1 MSLRHHFDRRVSGRL
16 VLAVFGITALVLGSQ
31 ALWSARTSI
40 RDRVNG
46 QEFGASLFNDLM
58 RAARRRVPNRIKRG
72 FRASQARLILLG
84 LRVRALRRGR
94 VLRRSLETLRTLDSS
109 APIPRVL
116 LEQLSYGWGNE
127 KYAAGPEYLA
137 AAIEAAR
144 RTPGRILECGCGL
157 STLVLG
163 IEASR
168 SGTEVVTLEQDS
180 YWAKRMRRTLKRHRI
195 ECVTLLHAPLRS
207 YGSFIWYDVR
217 RGELS
222 SGFSLVVCDGPPA
235 ELGGRYG
242 LLPVA
247 HRRLQAD
254 A

>member
-1 MSLRHHFDRRVSGRL
+1 M
-16 VLAVFGITALVLGSQ
+16 
-31 ALWSARTSI
+31 
-40 RDRVNG
+40 
-46 QEFGASLFNDLM
+46 LFKLT
-58 RAARRRVPNRIKRG
+58 RAARRRVPKRIKRG
-72 FRASQARLILLG
+72 FRASQTQLILVG
-84 LRVRALRRGR
+84 LRFRALRRGR
-94 VLRRSLETLRTLDSS
+94 VLRRSLEALRTLDSS
-109 APIPRVL
+109 APVPRVL

-168 SGTEVVTLEQDS
+168 SGTEVVTLEHDS
-180 YWAKRMRRTLKRHRI
+180 YWAKRMRRTLERHRI
-195 ECVTLLHAPLRS
+195 ECVTVLHAPLRS

-222 SGFSLVVCDGPPA
+222 SGFSLVICDGPPA

-254 A
+254 AEVLLDDVARDGERAVLTRWKNEFGVTSTIEPVEKPFARLCVPRSRVTV